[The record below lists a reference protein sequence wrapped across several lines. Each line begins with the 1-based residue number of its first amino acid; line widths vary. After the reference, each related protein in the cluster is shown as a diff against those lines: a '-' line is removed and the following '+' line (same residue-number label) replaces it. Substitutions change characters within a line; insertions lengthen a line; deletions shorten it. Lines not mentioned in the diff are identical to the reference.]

1 MDLGLRF
8 QKVIDL
14 EQLIIQGWYFGEKL
28 STSKDQL
35 IAGFDV
41 YIIAFKCYKVY
52 WLSMTLRY
60 KEKFNFHSYN
70 TYYFKSTLRLL
81 SLRVLLLYN

>member
-14 EQLIIQGWYFGEKL
+14 EELIIPGWYFGEKL

-52 WLSMTLRY
+52 
-60 KEKFNFHSYN
+60 
-70 TYYFKSTLRLL
+70 
-81 SLRVLLLYN
+81 